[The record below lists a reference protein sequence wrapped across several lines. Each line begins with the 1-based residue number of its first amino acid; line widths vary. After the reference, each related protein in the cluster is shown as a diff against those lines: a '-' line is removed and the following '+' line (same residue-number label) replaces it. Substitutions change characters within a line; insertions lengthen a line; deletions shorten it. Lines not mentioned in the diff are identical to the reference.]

1 MKKRM
6 IIMGTASTIL
16 PVIFYT
22 LLSILI
28 IVAIILLYKLTITV
42 DKANV
47 VLDDIYGK
55 VKKLDNLFEI
65 IDKSADTINT
75 VTDKITGIISN
86 SIMKVFK
93 KRKEDED
100 E

>member
-1 MKKRM
+1 MQM
-6 IIMGTASTIL
+6 ASEIL
-16 PVIFYT
+16 PIILYM

-28 IVAIILLYKLTITV
+28 VVIIVFVYKLTITL
-42 DKANV
+42 DKANT
-47 VLDDIYGK
+47 VLDDTYKK

-65 IDKSADTINT
+65 IDRSADTINL
-75 VTDKITGIISN
+75 VTDKLTGVISN
-86 SIMKVFK
+86 SILKLFKK

>member
-1 MKKRM
+1 ME
-6 IIMGTASTIL
+6 TASTLL
-16 PVIFYT
+16 PVIMYT

-28 IVAIILLYKLTITV
+28 VVAIILLYKLTITI
-42 DKANV
+42 DKANI

-65 IDKSADTINT
+65 IDKSADTINL

>member
-1 MKKRM
+1 ME
-6 IIMGTASTIL
+6 TASILL

-65 IDKSADTINT
+65 IDKSADTINL

>member
-1 MKKRM
+1 ME
-6 IIMGTASTIL
+6 IASEIL
-16 PVIFYT
+16 PIILYL

-28 IVAIILLYKLTITV
+28 VVITVFVYKLTITI
-42 DKANV
+42 DKANT
-47 VLDDIYGK
+47 VLDDVYVK

-65 IDKSADTINT
+65 IDRSADTINL

-86 SIMKVFK
+86 SILKIFK
-93 KRKEDED
+93 KKREEDEY

>member
-1 MKKRM
+1 
-6 IIMGTASTIL
+6 MGTASTIL